1 MFFPY
6 STLPYPRL
14 IPAGACPAPAALCVG
29 LLALSWLRRL
39 RPVRAHAGV
48 EIEHEITQGSTELFC
63 RWQRWKRSLF
73 PGCFAPGGWLH
84 ARADWGEGR
93 GGVCVAG
100 LCCSAAL
107 RAAASLC
114 AVPPDGAGGGKP
126 SGKVGAQ
133 HQSTPRSLPLPLQGP
148 PAAPWLRCPQPR
160 LTRLAVDLCL
170 SAHNQ
175 VD

>member
-6 STLPYPRL
+6 STLPSPRL

-93 GGVCVAG
+93 GGLRGRVVLLRRAP
-100 LCCSAAL
+100 CCSIAV
-107 RAAASLC
+107 RC
-114 AVPPDGAGGGKP
+114 APRRCWGGEP

>member
-6 STLPYPRL
+6 STLPSPRL

-93 GGVCVAG
+93 GGLRGRVVLLRRAPCCSIAVRCAPRRCWGGETQWQSGGSAPEHPPLPPPPVAG
-100 LCCSAAL
+100 TPSSPMAAL
-107 RAAASLC
+107 
-114 AVPPDGAGGGKP
+114 
-126 SGKVGAQ
+126 
-133 HQSTPRSLPLPLQGP
+133 P
-148 PAAPWLRCPQPR
+148 PAPADP
-160 LTRLAVDLCL
+160 L
-170 SAHNQ
+170 SG
-175 VD
+175 

>member
-6 STLPYPRL
+6 STLPSPRL

-114 AVPPDGAGGGKP
+114 AVPPDGAGGGETQWQ
-126 SGKVGAQ
+126 SGGSAPE
-133 HQSTPRSLPLPLQGP
+133 HPPLPPPPVAGTPSSPMAALP
-148 PAAPWLRCPQPR
+148 PAPADP
-160 LTRLAVDLCL
+160 L
-170 SAHNQ
+170 SG
-175 VD
+175 

>member
-1 MFFPY
+1 MREPIGVRGEGGFAWPGCAA
-6 STLPYPRL
+6 PPRSVL
-14 IPAGACPAPAALCVG
+14 QHRCALCPPTV
-29 LLALSWLRRL
+29 L
-39 RPVRAHAGV
+39 
-48 EIEHEITQGSTELFC
+48 
-63 RWQRWKRSLF
+63 
-73 PGCFAPGGWLH
+73 GG
-84 ARADWGEGR
+84 E
-93 GGVCVAG
+93 
-100 LCCSAAL
+100 
-107 RAAASLC
+107 
-114 AVPPDGAGGGKP
+114 P